1 MSAEKTNI
9 MKKITIFAFIG
20 LIFIGGVVF
29 IPQAKAETVAPGSEI
44 SPAEAKILK
53 QALDVLGLVLKDV
66 EAKIAKNEFS
76 REKKVVI
83 SKSLSSLGSS
93 LVAVN
98 VSMGGSGFAGNYPGT
113 GSLYSQGADNVS
125 VSEETLGV
133 TDQNEKKDE
142 DKKSGLASLWAIL
155 WPRKFFGI
163 ILGLVFLFVVAISF
177 KGKEQP
183 AI

>member
-1 MSAEKTNI
+1 

-29 IPQAKAETVAPGSEI
+29 IPQAKAEVSASSHEI

-53 QALDVLGLVLKDV
+53 QTLDVLGLVLKDI
-66 EAKIAKNEFS
+66 EAKIAKNELS
-76 REKKVVI
+76 GEKKILV
-83 SKSLSSLGSS
+83 SRSLSSLGSS
-93 LVAVN
+93 LAAVN
-98 VSMGGSGFAGNYPGT
+98 VYMSGNGLAGNYPGT
-113 GSLYSQGADNVS
+113 GSLYSQGSDNVS
-125 VSEETLGV
+125 VSGDV
-133 TDQNEKKDE
+133 AGSDGQEKDN
-142 DKKSGLASLWAIL
+142 DKAKKGALASLWATL

-163 ILGLVFLFVVAISF
+163 ILGLAFLFVVAISF